1 MRLDFLARD
10 LDPDSPQPMALQI
23 ARAVAGAIQRGDLRP
38 GEALPGTRDLA
49 EALGASRYAVLGALR
64 ELEMEGFVTVRPASG
79 ARVAEHPPA
88 LPQGWGGAPPHSK
101 AEGGAPGFALSSHL
115 APITALGGADF
126 DLSLPEPDP
135 RLAPQKAL
143 ARAYQRALDRH
154 GDDLLA
160 PGEPKGNALLRS
172 ALADFLREHR
182 GLRVDPE
189 QLLVVPGHAQALAL
203 LGEALFRRGGRIAV
217 EAPGDPLLREGLGRP
232 GLEWVD
238 LPCDGAG
245 ADPEV
250 LRRALRGDA
259 PPTAL
264 ALQPV
269 AQVPTGSTLAP
280 ERRRAFL
287 ELAAA
292 HRLAVLEEDSGF
304 AFREDGTAPL
314 PLAAE
319 DTGGHGI
326 YRLPLGRIL
335 APGLGLTAV
344 AGPRALVDR
353 LARLRRDAKLPGDRV
368 LEWAVGDLIRDGD
381 LARALRRNVRIYG
394 AQAAA
399 LAAALGA
406 RLAGALEV
414 AGRSARG
421 LWLRPCPG
429 FPLEAWIQAC
439 AGRGVRLGSAAEGG
453 VFLSVCTVDEARLP
467 DLLARLEEARKGL

>member
-1 MRLDFLARD
+1 MRLDALARD
-10 LDPDSPQPMALQI
+10 LDPDGELPMALQI
-23 ARAVAGAIQRGDLRP
+23 ARALAWAILRGDLRP

-49 EALGASRYAVLGALR
+49 TSLGASRYAVLGALK
-64 ELEMEGFVTVRPASG
+64 ELELEGFVTVRPASG
-79 ARVAEHPPA
+79 ASVADRPPA
-88 LPQGWGGAPPHSK
+88 LPRGWGASRPVPE
-101 AEGGAPGFALSSHL
+101 AGGAPGFALSSHL

-126 DLSLPEPDP
+126 ELSAPGPDP

-189 QLLVVPGHAQALAL
+189 QLLVLPGHAQALGL
-203 LGEALFRRGGRIAV
+203 LGEALFRRGGRIAA
-217 EAPGDPLLREGLGRP
+217 ESPGDPLLRESLRHP
-232 GLEWVD
+232 HLEWLE
-238 LPCDGAG
+238 LPGDGAG
-245 ADPEV
+245 ADPEALREA
-250 LRRALRGDA
+250 LRRA

-269 AQVPTGSTLAP
+269 AQVPAGATLPP
-280 ERRRAFL
+280 ESRRAFL
-287 ELAAA
+287 DLAAA
-292 HRLAVLEEDSGF
+292 HRLAILEEDSGF
-304 AFREDGTAPL
+304 AFWAEGAAPL

-319 DTGGHGI
+319 DPGGHVV

-335 APGLGLTAV
+335 APGIGITAV

-353 LARLRRDAKLPGDRV
+353 LARLRREANLPADRV

-381 LARALRRNVRIYG
+381 LARALRRNVRVYAER
-394 AQAAA
+394 AQAAEA
-399 LAAALGA
+399 G
-406 RLAGALEV
+406 LAGRLPGGLEV

-421 LWLRPCPG
+421 LWLRPGPG
-429 FPLEAWIQAC
+429 FPLEAWLRAC
-439 AGRGVRLGSAAEGG
+439 AARGVRLGTLGEAGAWMGTST
-453 VFLSVCTVDEARLP
+453 LDEARLP
-467 DLLARLEEARKGL
+467 DLLLRLEEARKGL